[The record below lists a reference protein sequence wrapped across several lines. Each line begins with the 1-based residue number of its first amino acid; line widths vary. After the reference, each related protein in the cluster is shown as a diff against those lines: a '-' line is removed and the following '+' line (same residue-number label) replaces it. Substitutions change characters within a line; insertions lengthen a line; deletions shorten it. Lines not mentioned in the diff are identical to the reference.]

1 MSGFFQD
8 LLKSTVSTVKNE
20 AGSAVKAFFGNEYLR
35 DYTHASKTFRS
46 NSYGYAP
53 KFKFLFHVYF
63 DINKDLIAA
72 ADRFP
77 TDQNFGLAVKTVQL
91 PKYSFELATMNQYN
105 RKRVVQTKIK
115 YDPITITFHD
125 DNSNLIRKLW
135 HTYYTYYYKD
145 AAQTDMNPGSTGSR
159 NIYENITSKDHDW
172 GYIGEGNDKPTPTAQ
187 ALGASKP
194 VFFKTID
201 IYGMSQHN
209 FSLYRLVNPIIESF
223 QHDTHSYAEGAGVM
237 ENTMTLQYETVKYYE
252 GALDGRKPDEIVKL
266 FGQEAHYDRTVSP
279 IAKPGSQSSI
289 LGQGGLVDAAGGILD
304 DLTNVPPNFLGA
316 IQKAGTTAQTFK
328 NPKNVLNIAKGEA
341 LSMAADAITGTPN
354 RNTAFNFPSAAST
367 VVKSTNAA
375 IGNAVKAVTPSK

>member
-8 LLKSTVSTVKNE
+8 LLQSTVSTVKNE
-20 AGSAVKAFFGNEYLR
+20 AGNAVKSFFGNEYLR

-63 DINKDLIAA
+63 DINKDLISAA
-72 ADRFP
+72 GRFP
-77 TDQNFGLAVKTVQL
+77 EDQNFGLAVKTVQL
-91 PKYSFELATMNQYN
+91 PKFSFDLATMNQYN
-105 RKRVVQTKIK
+105 RKRVIQTKIK

-125 DNSNLIRKLW
+125 DHSNLIRKLW

-145 AAQTDMNPGSTGSR
+145 AAQTDMSPGSTSGR
-159 NIYENITSKDHDW
+159 NVYTNVTQNDHDW
-172 GYIGEGNDKPTPTAQ
+172 GYIGEGNDKPTPT
-187 ALGASKP
+187 GAAMGATKP

-209 FSLYRLVNPIIESF
+209 FSLYRLVNPIIENF
-223 QHDTHSYAEGAGVM
+223 QHDTHSYSEGSGVM
-237 ENTMTLQYETVKYYE
+237 ENSMTLQYETVKYYE
-252 GALDGRKPDEIVKL
+252 GALDGKRPDEVVKM
-266 FGQEAHYDRTVSP
+266 FGQDAHYDRTVSP

-289 LGQGGLVDAAGGILD
+289 LGQGGLVDAAGGIID

-341 LSMAADAITGTPN
+341 LGMAADAITGTPN
-354 RNTAFNFPSAAST
+354 RNTMFNFPNAAST
-367 VVKSTNAA
+367 VVKSTNTA
-375 IGNAVKAVTPSK
+375 IGNAIKTVTPNK

>member
-8 LLKSTVSTVKNE
+8 LLQSAVSTVKKESGN
-20 AGSAVKAFFGNEYLR
+20 AVKAFFGNEYLR

-63 DINKDLIAA
+63 DINKDLISATG
-72 ADRFP
+72 RLP

-91 PKYSFELATMNQYN
+91 PKFSFDLATMNQYN
-105 RKRVVQTKIK
+105 RKRVIQTKIK

-125 DNSNLIRKLW
+125 DHSNLIRKLW

-145 AAQTDMNPGSTGSR
+145 AAQTDMSPGSTSGR
-159 NIYENITSKDHDW
+159 NVYTNITQNDHDW
-172 GYIGEGNDKPTPTAQ
+172 GYIGEGNDKPTPTGA
-187 ALGASKP
+187 ALGATKP

-209 FSLYRLVNPIIESF
+209 FSLYRLVNPVIESF
-223 QHDTHSYAEGAGVM
+223 QHDTHSYSEGSGIM

-252 GALDGRKPDEIVKL
+252 GALDGKRPDEIVKM
-266 FGQEAHYDRTVSP
+266 FGQDAHYDRTVSP

-304 DLTNVPPNFLGA
+304 DLTNIPPNFLGA

-341 LSMAADAITGTPN
+341 LGMAADAITGTPN
-354 RNTAFNFPSAAST
+354 RNTMFNFPNAASS

-375 IGNAVKAVTPSK
+375 IGRVVPPITINK